1 MIKKKKNPDKACQW
15 RNENV
20 VGCVKVEA
28 LGPALLAGV
37 VVLVIE
43 AHY

>member
-1 MIKKKKNPDKACQW
+1 MKMW
-15 RNENV
+15 YV
-20 VGCVKVEA
+20 VVVVEA
-28 LGPALLAGV
+28 LGPALPAGV